1 MKEKLENLKEEDSN
15 IKVFRSIKNKDGTP
29 TFLIDLY
36 IPRAMAEKFLKS
48 GFSESET
55 RMKFT
60 IHSRNFNRREDRG
73 ERGDRRGG
81 RGRGN
86 KRGYE
91 RNYNEESDRDNRD
104 NGHRRN
110 YRDNDKRRDN
120 DRGDRK
126 KPTYIDKNTG

>member
-15 IKVFRSIKNKDGTP
+15 IKVFRSIKNKDGTS
-29 TFLIDLY
+29 TFTIDLY

-86 KRGYE
+86 KRGCKHIILMIVDYFWG
-91 RNYNEESDRDNRD
+91 NSSVAK
-104 NGHRRN
+104 H
-110 YRDNDKRRDN
+110 
-120 DRGDRK
+120 
-126 KPTYIDKNTG
+126 YINCVTISMVAMH